1 MTAEGVNE
9 AFRLIEEQRLDR
21 QSVMVVY
28 LPRLH
33 ESLAGIVAGRIREQ
47 YNHPVFVM
55 TDSTEGI
62 KGSGRSIEAYSMYEE
77 MCKCRDLF
85 TKFGG
90 HPMAAGLSLPK
101 EHLDAFR
108 ERMNENASLK
118 EEDFT
123 VRIHIDVPMPL
134 SYVTKE
140 LVHEWKILEP
150 FGKGNGKPVF
160 ADKNIRVKERRI
172 VGKNRNVLKLT
183 LEDEYGFCY
192 PAVCFSHAEQMVD
205 FLDQQDKI
213 SIVYY
218 PEINSYMGR
227 EEVQFVISN
236 YC

>member
-1 MTAEGVNE
+1 
-9 AFRLIEEQRLDR
+9 
-21 QSVMVVY
+21 
-28 LPRLH
+28 
-33 ESLAGIVAGRIREQ
+33 
-47 YNHPVFVM
+47 
-55 TDSTEGI
+55 
-62 KGSGRSIEAYSMYEE
+62 
-77 MCKCRDLF
+77 
-85 TKFGG
+85 
-90 HPMAAGLSLPK
+90 MAAGLSLPK

-108 ERMNENASLK
+108 KRMNENASLK

-192 PAVCFSHAEQMVD
+192 PAVCFSHAEQMAD
-205 FLDQQDKI
+205 LLDQQDKI